1 MKSLN
6 KKKKPLQIIFSRAN
20 LNSRAMVKLIEYV
33 RKRFLLNLIY
43 FHIEMVSF
51 KIKKQNLIE
60 KVIEL
65 LKSIYDPE
73 ISVNIYELGLIYDIQ
88 INKLAHL
95 KVIMTLTTP
104 NCPVADNF
112 VKEIKQKIQQKIQP
126 IDKVKTIDVIL
137 TFDPIWRIDMLSEE
151 ASFQLELE

>member
-1 MKSLN
+1 MKNKNIDMKSLN
-6 KKKKPLQIIFSRAN
+6 KKKKHKI
-20 LNSRAMVKLIEYV
+20 NSRAMVKLIEYV
-33 RKRFLLNLIY
+33 KKIFLLNLRS

-65 LKSIYDPE
+65 LKYIYDPE

-88 INKLAHL
+88 INKLANL
-95 KVIMTLTTP
+95 KITMTLTTP
-104 NCPVADNF
+104 NCPIADNF
-112 VKEIKQKIQQKIQP
+112 IKEVKQKIQT

-137 TFDPIWRIDMLSEE
+137 TFDPIWSTNMLSEE

>member
-1 MKSLN
+1 MSLRVIDKRISYLKFKIN
-6 KKKKPLQIIFSRAN
+6 RICKKNI
-20 LNSRAMVKLIEYV
+20 LIL
-33 RKRFLLNLIY
+33 KRI
-43 FHIEMVSF
+43 HIEMVSV
-51 KIKKQNLIE
+51 KIKKQNLLE

-88 INKLAHL
+88 ISQQGHI
-95 KVIMTLTTP
+95 KVTMTLTTP

-112 VKEIKQKIQQKIQP
+112 IKEVKQKIRT
-126 IDKVKTIDVIL
+126 IDKVKNIDIIL
-137 TFDPIWRIDMLSEE
+137 TFDPIWRTDMLSEE